1 MSSPVNGPTT
11 PRREPAPGAGGPVA
25 NNPSTEQQGAPQHAA
40 PPEAAQ
46 GYAAPHATTQYAPR
60 DPAPHSGTGTPAL
73 AVRDLTKFYGQ
84 SGRPAADHVNL
95 TVPRGSFY
103 GLVGR
108 NGAGKT
114 TTLSMA
120 TGLLRPSAGSVL
132 VGGGSRDEL
141 VDVWRD
147 PVTAKRRMGVLPD
160 GAHLFDR
167 LTGRQLVTYSG
178 LLRGMDRE
186 LVAQRTED
194 LIVAMDLQDAA
205 GRQVQDYSAGMTKK
219 IALAAAMIHAPSLL
233 VLDEPFESVD
243 PVSAANIRSLLHQY
257 TNSGG
262 TVVVSSHVM
271 DLVQR
276 MCDHVA
282 VMDQGR
288 VLAQGTMDEVCA
300 GMSLEDRF
308 VSLVGGRTEA
318 GEGLQWLR
326 PE

>member
-1 MSSPVNGPTT
+1 MST
-11 PRREPAPGAGGPVA
+11 PP
-25 NNPSTEQQGAPQHAA
+25 N
-40 PPEAAQ
+40 
-46 GYAAPHATTQYAPR
+46 
-60 DPAPHSGTGTPAL
+60 DPAPEQPPAPATGQQGRPPEHGLRPGGAPPREEPAREPSGAAL
-73 AVRDLTKFYGQ
+73 VLRGLTKVYGA
-84 SGRPAADHVNL
+84 GHRPAADRVDL

-120 TGLLRPSAGSVL
+120 TGLLRPSAGTAL
-132 VGGGSRDEL
+132 VGGGSRDDL
-141 VDVWRD
+141 ADVWQE
-147 PVTAKRRMGVLPD
+147 PLTAKRRMGVLPD

-178 LLRGMDRE
+178 LLRGMDRQVVE
-186 LVAQRTED
+186 ERTDD
-194 LIVAMDLQDAA
+194 LIAAMDLQDAA

-219 IALAAAMIHAPSLL
+219 IALAAAMVHAPSLL

-243 PVSAANIRSLLHQY
+243 PVSAANIRALLHQY
-257 TNSGG
+257 TDAGG

-282 VMDQGR
+282 VLDQGR
-288 VLAQGTMDEVCA
+288 VLAEGTMAQVC
-300 GMSLEDRF
+300 GGVSLEDRF
-308 VSLVGGRTEA
+308 VSLVGGRTDA